1 MTMKNEGKK
10 IQNEN
15 LKSMSKLNSMLKNLL
30 YSSKELCENVV
41 NSGQLLQSD
50 LDLKIRSGLE
60 SSDF

>member
-41 NSGQLLQSD
+41 NSG
-50 LDLKIRSGLE
+50 
-60 SSDF
+60 